1 MAVLQ
6 AYQTDLLKD
15 LDKAFYK
22 VQVWAQQ
29 PGVLAHLGLGIRD
42 GLRRLVSRLMH
53 LPRLQ
58 VGLKRGVGQ
67 REAKPEGE
75 VFRMKRPIWHF
86 RPDQSKTSTPF
97 P

>member
-15 LDKAFYK
+15 LDKIK
-22 VQVWAQQ
+22 SRSEPEQ

-42 GLRRLVSRLMH
+42 GLRRLVSRLVP
-53 LPRLQ
+53 LPRLR

-75 VFRMKRPIWHF
+75 VFRMKRPI
-86 RPDQSKTSTPF
+86 
-97 P
+97 